1 MWHKYCSTERLKV
14 ELMMCRQIL
23 GIVLGMN
30 TEIQRSS
37 YYRSLMRNIVLTILL
52 TSITPTVV
60 ISIFILDAFRV
71 SYEQKVYD
79 HFDVLTRKH
88 KRSIDIFLEEKL
100 MDIRLLA
107 RTNRFEDLTDQAI
120 LNQRF
125 NELQRAFDRSFVD
138 LGVVDHQGYQIAYAG
153 PLELTGV
160 NYSSA
165 KWFEEAISSPFF
177 ISDVFKGM
185 RGAPHFIVSVRQERD
200 GRPWILRATI
210 DFREF
215 NDLVE
220 FLRIGKTGFAFIL
233 NTNGQFQ
240 TNPFADINTDEWVGL
255 FEDSRI
261 VNQSNMI
268 TRKRTPGGNEIIY
281 AMTTLKNGDWILVI
295 QQDASDAFS
304 ELKKTQRI
312 VLFFIMIGGLGI
324 IAASLILS
332 NRLVNRISQADMEKE
347 QALRNKEMMSQ
358 QVIETGKLASVGEL
372 AAGIAHE
379 INNPIAIMIEEAGWI
394 EDLLEDEELNG
405 SKNEEEFYRALSQIK
420 TQGRRCKEIT
430 HKLLSFA
437 RKTDSR
443 IVEISVAT
451 LLAEIAHL
459 SSQRAKYSNV
469 EIKTDFEENLPPI
482 PASETEMQQVF
493 LNLVNNALDAME
505 KTGGIITLGA
515 KQTVNHIIITVSDDG
530 PGIADANIAR
540 VFDPFYTTKPVGKG
554 TGLGLS
560 ICYGIINKIGGDI
573 NVHSTKGEGA
583 TFEIRFPIK
592 QASASPKIDFD
603 NNEAQKASVN
613 SNTQQLEG

>member
-1 MWHKYCSTERLKV
+1 MKSENRRIK
-14 ELMMCRQIL
+14 
-23 GIVLGMN
+23 
-30 TEIQRSS
+30 
-37 YYRSLMRNIVLTILL
+37 YYRSLLRNIVLTILL
-52 TSITPTVV
+52 TAITPTVL

-71 SYEQKVYD
+71 SYEEKVFD
-79 HFDVLTRKH
+79 HLDVLTRKH

-107 RTNRFEDLTDQAI
+107 KTNRFADLTDQTT
-120 LNQRF
+120 LGQRF

-138 LGVVDHQGYQIAYAG
+138 LGVVDHQGRQIAYSG

-165 KWFEEAISSPFF
+165 EWFEQAINNPFY

-185 RGAPHFIVSVRQERD
+185 RGAPHFIVSVRQEHN
-200 GRPWILRATI
+200 GMPWILRATI
-210 DFREF
+210 DFGEF
-215 NDLVE
+215 NNLVE
-220 FLRIGKTGFAFIL
+220 FLRIGETGIAFIL
-233 NTNGQFQ
+233 NADGQFQ
-240 TNPFADINTDEWVGL
+240 TKPIAGVDTDDMIGL
-255 FEDSRI
+255 IKDSRLTD
-261 VNQSNMI
+261 QSNLVI
-268 TRKRTPGGNEIIY
+268 RKSTPDGIEVIY
-281 AMTTLKNGDWILVI
+281 AMAQLKGGDWTMII
-295 QQDASDAFS
+295 QQEAADAFS
-304 ELKKTQRI
+304 DLKRTQRI
-312 VLFFIMIGGLGI
+312 VLLFILIGGLGI
-324 IAASLILS
+324 IAASLFLS
-332 NRLVNRISQADMEKE
+332 KRLVSRISQSDKEKE
-347 QALRNKEMMSQ
+347 SAVKKEEMMSQ

-379 INNPIAIMIEEAGWI
+379 INNPVAIMIEEAGWVG
-394 EDLLEDEELNG
+394 DLLEEEDLDGSDNKEEL
-405 SKNEEEFYRALSQIK
+405 FRALNQIK

-443 IVEISVAT
+443 IVEIPVARMLT
-451 LLAEIAHL
+451 EIAYL

-469 EIKTDFEENLPPI
+469 EIKTNFEENLPPV

-493 LNLVNNALDAME
+493 LNLVNNALDVME

-515 KQTVNHIIITVSDDG
+515 KQSGNHIIVTVSDNG

-583 TFEIRFPIK
+583 TFEIRFPINH
-592 QASASPKIDFD
+592 ASASSKIDSD
-603 NNEAQKASVN
+603 NSEDQKVSTN
-613 SNTQQLEG
+613 SDTQQFEGH

>member
-1 MWHKYCSTERLKV
+1 MKSENRRIK
-14 ELMMCRQIL
+14 
-23 GIVLGMN
+23 
-30 TEIQRSS
+30 
-37 YYRSLMRNIVLTILL
+37 YYRSLLRNIVLTILL
-52 TSITPTVV
+52 TAITPTVL

-71 SYEQKVYD
+71 SYEEKVFD
-79 HFDVLTRKH
+79 HLDVLTRKH

-107 RTNRFEDLTDQAI
+107 KTNRFADLTDQTT
-120 LNQRF
+120 LGQRF

-138 LGVVDHQGYQIAYAG
+138 LGVVDHQGRQIAYSG

-165 KWFEEAISSPFF
+165 EWFEQAINNPFY

-185 RGAPHFIVSVRQERD
+185 RGAPHFIVSVRQEHN
-200 GRPWILRATI
+200 GMPWILRATI
-210 DFREF
+210 DFGEF
-215 NDLVE
+215 NNLVE
-220 FLRIGKTGFAFIL
+220 FLRIGETGIAFIL
-233 NTNGQFQ
+233 NADGQFQ
-240 TNPFADINTDEWVGL
+240 TKPIAGVDTDDMIGL
-255 FEDSRI
+255 IKDSRLTD
-261 VNQSNMI
+261 QSNLVI
-268 TRKRTPGGNEIIY
+268 RKSTPDGIEVIY
-281 AMTTLKNGDWILVI
+281 AMAQLKGGDWTMII
-295 QQDASDAFS
+295 QQEAADAFS
-304 ELKKTQRI
+304 DLKRTQRI
-312 VLFFIMIGGLGI
+312 VLLFILIGGLGI
-324 IAASLILS
+324 IAASLFLS
-332 NRLVNRISQADMEKE
+332 KRLVSRISQSDKEKE
-347 QALRNKEMMSQ
+347 TAVKKEEMMSQ

-379 INNPIAIMIEEAGWI
+379 INNPVAIMIEEAGWVG
-394 EDLLEDEELNG
+394 DLLEEEDLDGSDNKEEL
-405 SKNEEEFYRALSQIK
+405 FRALNQIK

-443 IVEISVAT
+443 IVEISVARMLT
-451 LLAEIAHL
+451 EIAYL

-469 EIKTDFEENLPPI
+469 EIKTNFEENLPPV

-493 LNLVNNALDAME
+493 LNLVNNALDVME

-515 KQTVNHIIITVSDDG
+515 KQAGNNIIVTVSDNG

-583 TFEIRFPIK
+583 TFEIRFPINH
-592 QASASPKIDFD
+592 ASASSKIDSD
-603 NNEAQKASVN
+603 NSEDQKVSTN
-613 SNTQQLEG
+613 SDTQQFEGH

>member
-1 MWHKYCSTERLKV
+1 MLCLQTQGKGVLKMKTETKRNK
-14 ELMMCRQIL
+14 
-23 GIVLGMN
+23 
-30 TEIQRSS
+30 
-37 YYRSLMRNIVLTILL
+37 YYRLLMRNVVLTILL
-52 TSITPTVV
+52 TAITPTIVV
-60 ISIFILDAFRV
+60 SIFILDAFRV
-71 SYEQKVYD
+71 SYEEKVYD
-79 HFDVLTRKH
+79 HFDVLSRKH

-107 RTNRFEDLTDQAI
+107 GTNRFEDLADQTT

-138 LGVVDHQGYQIAYAG
+138 LGVVDHQGHQIAYAG

-165 KWFEEAISSPFF
+165 EWFEQAIGRPFF

-185 RGAPHFIVSVRQERD
+185 RGAPHFIVSVRQEHD

-215 NDLVE
+215 NNLVE

-233 NTNGQFQ
+233 NADGQFQ
-240 TNPFADINTDEWVGL
+240 TKHIANINTDDLIGL
-255 FEDSRI
+255 FKD
-261 VNQSNMI
+261 NKLTDQSNLV
-268 TRKRTPGGNEIIY
+268 TRKRTPDGIEVIY
-281 AMTTLKNGDWILVI
+281 AMAPLKGGDWIMAI
-295 QQDASDAFS
+295 QQDVADAFS
-304 ELKKTQRI
+304 DLRQTQRAVI
-312 VLFFIMIGGLGI
+312 FIIFAGGLGI
-324 IAASLILS
+324 VVTSLIVS
-332 NRLVNRISQADMEKE
+332 NRLVNRISQSDKEKE
-347 QALRNKEMMSQ
+347 SAVKKEEIMSQ

-379 INNPIAIMIEEAGWI
+379 INNPVAIMIEEAGWI
-394 EDLLEDEELNG
+394 EDLLEDEDLTGSENEKEL
-405 SKNEEEFYRALSQIK
+405 YRALTQIK

-443 IVEISVAT
+443 IVEISVSN
-451 LLAEIAHL
+451 LLKEIVYL

-469 EIKTDFEENLPPI
+469 EIKTNFEENLPPI

-493 LNLVNNALDAME
+493 MNLVNNALDAME
-505 KTGGIITLGA
+505 KTGGIITLNA
-515 KQTVNHIIITVSDDG
+515 KRTNNDIIVTVSDNG
-530 PGIADANIAR
+530 PGIAEANLAR

-560 ICYGIINKIGGDI
+560 ICYGIIKKIGGEI
-573 NVHSTKGEGA
+573 NVSSTKGEG
-583 TFEIRFPIK
+583 TVFEMRFPVT
-592 QASASPKIDFD
+592 QASSELLEVAS
-603 NNEAQKASVN
+603 E
-613 SNTQQLEG
+613 SN

>member
-1 MWHKYCSTERLKV
+1 
-14 ELMMCRQIL
+14 
-23 GIVLGMN
+23 MN
-30 TEIQRSS
+30 SEIKRNK
-37 YYRSLMRNIVLTILL
+37 YYRSLMRNVVLAILL
-52 TSITPTVV
+52 TAITPTVV
-60 ISIFILDAFRV
+60 VSVFILDAYRV
-71 SYEQKVYD
+71 SYKEKVYD
-79 HFDVLTRKH
+79 HLDVLTRKH

-107 RTNRFEDLTDQAI
+107 KTNRFADLINQDT

-138 LGVVDHQGYQIAYAG
+138 LGVVDHDGRQIAYAG

-160 NYSSA
+160 NYSKA
-165 KWFEEAISSPFF
+165 EWFKQAIGNPFF

-185 RGAPHFIVSVRQERD
+185 RGAPHFIVSVRQD
-200 GRPWILRATI
+200 HGGKPWVLRATI
-210 DFREF
+210 DFGEF
-215 NDLVE
+215 NHLVE
-220 FLRIGKTGFAFIL
+220 SLRIGETGFAFIL
-233 NTNGQFQ
+233 NAAGQFQ
-240 TNPFADINTDEWVGL
+240 TNQIANFDTDSLITVFKENGL
-255 FEDSRI
+255 AEQSTSISRK
-261 VNQSNMI
+261 SSPHG
-268 TRKRTPGGNEIIY
+268 TETIY
-281 AMTTLKNGDWILVI
+281 AMAPLKGGDWIMVI
-295 QQDASDAFS
+295 QQDVADAFS
-304 ELKKTQRI
+304 DLRQTQRAVI
-312 VLFFIMIGGLGI
+312 FIIFAGGLGI
-324 IAASLILS
+324 VVTSLIVS
-332 NRLVNRISQADMEKE
+332 NRLVNRISQSDKEKE
-347 QALRNKEMMSQ
+347 SAVKKEEMMSQ

-379 INNPIAIMIEEAGWI
+379 INNPVAIMIEEAGWVG
-394 EDLLEDEELNG
+394 DLLEEEDLKGSENKDEL
-405 SKNEEEFYRALSQIK
+405 FRALNQIR

-443 IVEISVAT
+443 VVEISVT
-451 LLAEIAHL
+451 DLLTEIAYL

-469 EIKTDFEENLPPI
+469 EIETNFEENLPPV

-515 KQTVNHIIITVSDDG
+515 KQAGNNIIVTVSDNG

-560 ICYGIINKIGGDI
+560 ICYGIINKIGGEI

-583 TFEIRFPIK
+583 TFEIRFPIN
-592 QASASPKIDFD
+592 QASASTRIDFD
-603 NNEAQKASVN
+603 NSEDQKVSAKSD
-613 SNTQQLEG
+613 TQQFEGQ

>member
-1 MWHKYCSTERLKV
+1 
-14 ELMMCRQIL
+14 
-23 GIVLGMN
+23 MN

-60 ISIFILDAFRV
+60 ISLFILDAFRV
-71 SYEQKVYD
+71 SYEEKVYD

-153 PLELTGV
+153 PLELIGV

-312 VLFFIMIGGLGI
+312 VLFFILIGGLGI

-603 NNEAQKASVN
+603 KNEAQKASVN

>member
-1 MWHKYCSTERLKV
+1 MKSENRRIK
-14 ELMMCRQIL
+14 
-23 GIVLGMN
+23 
-30 TEIQRSS
+30 
-37 YYRSLMRNIVLTILL
+37 YYRSLLRNIVLTILL
-52 TSITPTVV
+52 TAITPTVL

-71 SYEQKVYD
+71 SYEEKVFD
-79 HFDVLTRKH
+79 HLDVLTRKH

-107 RTNRFEDLTDQAI
+107 KTNRFADLTDQAT
-120 LNQRF
+120 LGQRF

-138 LGVVDHQGYQIAYAG
+138 LGVVDHQGRQIAYSG

-165 KWFEEAISSPFF
+165 EWFEQAINNPFY

-185 RGAPHFIVSVRQERD
+185 RGAPHFIVSVRQEHN
-200 GRPWILRATI
+200 GMPWILRATI
-210 DFREF
+210 DFGEF
-215 NDLVE
+215 NNLVE
-220 FLRIGKTGFAFIL
+220 FLRIGETGIAFIL
-233 NTNGQFQ
+233 NADGQFQ
-240 TNPFADINTDEWVGL
+240 TKPIAGVDTDDMIGL
-255 FEDSRI
+255 IKDSRLTD
-261 VNQSNMI
+261 QSNLVI
-268 TRKRTPGGNEIIY
+268 RKSTPDGIEVIY
-281 AMTTLKNGDWILVI
+281 AMAQLKGGDWTMVI
-295 QQDASDAFS
+295 QQEAADAFS
-304 ELKKTQRI
+304 DLKQTQRI
-312 VLFFIMIGGLGI
+312 VLLFILIGGLGI
-324 IAASLILS
+324 IAASLFLS
-332 NRLVNRISQADMEKE
+332 KRLVSRISQSDKEKE
-347 QALRNKEMMSQ
+347 SAVKKEEMMSQ

-379 INNPIAIMIEEAGWI
+379 INNPVAIMIEEAGWVG
-394 EDLLEDEELNG
+394 DLLEEEDLDGSDNKEEL
-405 SKNEEEFYRALSQIK
+405 FRALNQIK

-443 IVEISVAT
+443 IVEISVARMLT
-451 LLAEIAHL
+451 EIAYL

-469 EIKTDFEENLPPI
+469 EIKTNFEENLPPV

-493 LNLVNNALDAME
+493 LNLVNNALDVME

-515 KQTVNHIIITVSDDG
+515 KQAGNHIIVTVSDNG

-583 TFEIRFPIK
+583 TFEIRFPINH
-592 QASASPKIDFD
+592 ASASSKIDSD
-603 NNEAQKASVN
+603 NSEDQKVSTN
-613 SNTQQLEG
+613 SDTQQFEGH

>member
-1 MWHKYCSTERLKV
+1 MKSENRRIK
-14 ELMMCRQIL
+14 
-23 GIVLGMN
+23 
-30 TEIQRSS
+30 
-37 YYRSLMRNIVLTILL
+37 YYRSLLRNIVLTILL
-52 TSITPTVV
+52 TAITPTVL

-71 SYEQKVYD
+71 SYEEKVFD
-79 HFDVLTRKH
+79 HLDVLTRKH

-107 RTNRFEDLTDQAI
+107 KTNRFADLTDQTT
-120 LNQRF
+120 LGQRF

-138 LGVVDHQGYQIAYAG
+138 LGVVDHQGRQIAYSG

-165 KWFEEAISSPFF
+165 EWFEQAINNPFY

-185 RGAPHFIVSVRQERD
+185 RGAPHFIVSVRQEHN
-200 GRPWILRATI
+200 GMPWILRATI
-210 DFREF
+210 DFGEF
-215 NDLVE
+215 NNLVE
-220 FLRIGKTGFAFIL
+220 FLRIGETGIAFIL
-233 NTNGQFQ
+233 NADGQFQ
-240 TNPFADINTDEWVGL
+240 TKPIAGVDTDDMIGL
-255 FEDSRI
+255 IKDSRLTD
-261 VNQSNMI
+261 QSNLVI
-268 TRKRTPGGNEIIY
+268 RKSTPDGIEVIY
-281 AMTTLKNGDWILVI
+281 AMAQLKGGDWTMII
-295 QQDASDAFS
+295 QQEAADAFS
-304 ELKKTQRI
+304 DLKRTQRI
-312 VLFFIMIGGLGI
+312 VLLFILIGGLGI
-324 IAASLILS
+324 IAASLFLS
-332 NRLVNRISQADMEKE
+332 KRLVSRISQSDKEKE
-347 QALRNKEMMSQ
+347 SAVKKEEMMSQ

-379 INNPIAIMIEEAGWI
+379 INNPVAIMIEEAGWVG
-394 EDLLEDEELNG
+394 DLLEEEDLDGSDNKEEL
-405 SKNEEEFYRALSQIK
+405 FRALNQIK

-443 IVEISVAT
+443 IVEIPVARMLT
-451 LLAEIAHL
+451 EIAYL

-469 EIKTDFEENLPPI
+469 EIKTNFEENLPPV

-493 LNLVNNALDAME
+493 LNLVNNALDVME

-515 KQTVNHIIITVSDDG
+515 KQAGNHIIVTVSDNG

-583 TFEIRFPIK
+583 TFEIRFPINH
-592 QASASPKIDFD
+592 ASASSKIDSD
-603 NNEAQKASVN
+603 NSEDQKVSTN
-613 SNTQQLEG
+613 SDTQQFEGH

>member
-1 MWHKYCSTERLKV
+1 
-14 ELMMCRQIL
+14 
-23 GIVLGMN
+23 
-30 TEIQRSS
+30 
-37 YYRSLMRNIVLTILL
+37 
-52 TSITPTVV
+52 
-60 ISIFILDAFRV
+60 
-71 SYEQKVYD
+71 
-79 HFDVLTRKH
+79 
-88 KRSIDIFLEEKL
+88 
-100 MDIRLLA
+100 LA
-107 RTNRFEDLTDQAI
+107 KTNRFEDLIDQAT

-233 NTNGQFQ
+233 NAEGQFQ
-240 TNPFADINTDEWVGL
+240 TKPIANINTDELVGL
-255 FEDSRI
+255 FESSSI

-268 TRKRTPGGNEIIY
+268 TRKSAPGGNEIIY
-281 AMTTLKNGDWILVI
+281 AMTTLKNGDWIMVI

-304 ELKKTQRI
+304 ELKKTKKI
-312 VLFFIMIGGLGI
+312 VLLFILIGGLGI

-332 NRLVNRISQADMEKE
+332 KRIVNRISQADTETE
-347 QALRNKEMMSQ
+347 QALRKKDMMSQ

-394 EDLLEDEELNG
+394 EDLLEEEDLTG
-405 SKNEEEFYRALSQIK
+405 SENEEEFYRALSQIK

-493 LNLVNNALDAME
+493 LNLVNNALDALE
-505 KTGGIITLGA
+505 KTGGIIMLNARRADGD
-515 KQTVNHIIITVSDDG
+515 VIVTVSDNG
-530 PGIADANIAR
+530 LGIAEANLGR

-560 ICYGIINKIGGDI
+560 ICYGIIKKIGGEI
-573 NVHSTKGEGA
+573 HVNSTKGEGTA
-583 TFEIRFPIK
+583 FEIRFPVA
-592 QASASPKIDFD
+592 QASPVVSEKKTAKEDKI
-603 NNEAQKASVN
+603 
-613 SNTQQLEG
+613 

>member
-1 MWHKYCSTERLKV
+1 MENETIRKK
-14 ELMMCRQIL
+14 
-23 GIVLGMN
+23 
-30 TEIQRSS
+30 
-37 YYRSLMRNIVLTILL
+37 YYRSLLRNIVVTILL
-52 TSITPTVV
+52 TAITPTVMV
-60 ISIFILDAFRV
+60 SIFILDAFRA
-71 SYEQKVYD
+71 SYEEKIYD

-107 RTNRFEDLTDQAI
+107 KTNRFEDLTDQAA
-120 LNQRF
+120 LDQRF

-138 LGVVDHQGYQIAYAG
+138 LGVVDHQGFQIAYAG

-165 KWFEEAISSPFF
+165 KWFEEAISRPFF

-233 NTNGQFQ
+233 NADGQFQ
-240 TNPFADINTDEWVGL
+240 TKPIAGINTDELVGL
-255 FEDSRI
+255 FGNSKI

-281 AMTTLKNGDWILVI
+281 AMTTLKNGDWIMVI
-295 QQDASDAFS
+295 QQDASDAFA

-312 VLFFIMIGGLGI
+312 VLLFILIGSLGI

-332 NRLVNRISQADMEKE
+332 NRLVSRISQADTEKE
-347 QALRNKEMMSQ
+347 QALRKKDMMSQ

-394 EDLLEDEELNG
+394 EDLLEEEDLTG
-405 SKNEEEFYRALSQIK
+405 SENEEEFYRALSQIK

-443 IVEISVAT
+443 IVDISVAT
-451 LLAEIAHL
+451 LLTEIAHL

-469 EIKTDFEENLPPI
+469 EIKTHFEENLPPI

-493 LNLVNNALDAME
+493 LNLVNNALDALE
-505 KTGGIITLGA
+505 KTGGIIVLNARRADGD
-515 KQTVNHIIITVSDDG
+515 VIVTVSDNG
-530 PGIADANIAR
+530 PGIAEANLGR

-560 ICYGIINKIGGDI
+560 ICFGIIKKIGGDI
-573 NVHSTKGEGA
+573 HVSSTKGEGTA
-583 TFEIRFPIK
+583 FEIRFPVT
-592 QASASPKIDFD
+592 QAPPEVLEKKKENKI
-603 NNEAQKASVN
+603 
-613 SNTQQLEG
+613 

>member
-1 MWHKYCSTERLKV
+1 MENETIRKK
-14 ELMMCRQIL
+14 
-23 GIVLGMN
+23 
-30 TEIQRSS
+30 
-37 YYRSLMRNIVLTILL
+37 YYRSLLRNIVVTILL
-52 TSITPTVV
+52 TAITPTVMV
-60 ISIFILDAFRV
+60 SIFILDAFRA
-71 SYEQKVYD
+71 SYEEKIYD

-107 RTNRFEDLTDQAI
+107 KTNRFEDLTDQAA
-120 LNQRF
+120 LDQRF

-138 LGVVDHQGYQIAYAG
+138 LGVVDHQGFQIAYAG

-165 KWFEEAISSPFF
+165 KWFEEAISRPFF

-233 NTNGQFQ
+233 NADGQFQ
-240 TNPFADINTDEWVGL
+240 TKPIAGINTDELVGL
-255 FEDSRI
+255 FGNSKI

-281 AMTTLKNGDWILVI
+281 AMTTLKNGDWIMVI
-295 QQDASDAFS
+295 QQDASDAFA

-312 VLFFIMIGGLGI
+312 VLLFILIGSLGI

-332 NRLVNRISQADMEKE
+332 NRLVSRISQADTEKE
-347 QALRNKEMMSQ
+347 QALRKKDMMSQ

-394 EDLLEDEELNG
+394 EDLLEEEDLTG
-405 SKNEEEFYRALSQIK
+405 SENEEEFYRALSQIK

-443 IVEISVAT
+443 IVDISVAT
-451 LLAEIAHL
+451 LLTEIAHL

-469 EIKTDFEENLPPI
+469 EIKTHFEENLPPI

-493 LNLVNNALDAME
+493 LNLVNNALDALE
-505 KTGGIITLGA
+505 KTGGIIVLNARRADGD
-515 KQTVNHIIITVSDDG
+515 VIVTVSDNG
-530 PGIADANIAR
+530 PGIAEANLGR

-560 ICYGIINKIGGDI
+560 ICFGIIKKIGGDI
-573 NVHSTKGEGA
+573 HVSSTKGEGTA
-583 TFEIRFPIK
+583 FEIRFPVT
-592 QASASPKIDFD
+592 QAPP
-603 NNEAQKASVN
+603 EV
-613 SNTQQLEG
+613 LEKKKRE

>member
-1 MWHKYCSTERLKV
+1 MENETIRKR
-14 ELMMCRQIL
+14 
-23 GIVLGMN
+23 
-30 TEIQRSS
+30 
-37 YYRSLMRNIVLTILL
+37 YYRSLLRNIVLTILI
-52 TSITPTVV
+52 TAITPTVGV
-60 ISIFILDAFRV
+60 SIFILDAFRV
-71 SYEQKVYD
+71 SYEEKIYD

-107 RTNRFEDLTDQAI
+107 RTNRFEDLTDQAT

-165 KWFEEAISSPFF
+165 KWFEEAISSRFF

-185 RGAPHFIVSVRQERD
+185 RGAPHFIVSVRQERE

-215 NDLVE
+215 NGLVE

-233 NTNGQFQ
+233 NADGQFQ
-240 TNPFADINTDEWVGL
+240 TEPIAGINTDELVML
-255 FEDSRI
+255 FENSRI

-268 TRKRTPGGNEIIY
+268 TRKSTPGGDEIIY
-281 AMTTLKNGDWILVI
+281 AMTTLKNGDWIMVI

-304 ELKKTQRI
+304 ELKKTQRV
-312 VLFFIMIGGLGI
+312 VLLFILIGGLGI
-324 IAASLILS
+324 VAASLILS
-332 NRLVNRISQADMEKE
+332 NRLVSRIAQADTEKE
-347 QALRNKEMMSQ
+347 QALKKKEIMSQ

-372 AAGIAHE
+372 AAGVAHE

-394 EDLLEDEELNG
+394 EDLLEEEDLSG
-405 SKNEEEFYRALSQIK
+405 SENEEEFYRALSQIK

-443 IVEISVAT
+443 IVDISVAT
-451 LLAEIAHL
+451 LLTEIAHL

-469 EIKTDFEENLPPI
+469 EIQTHFEDNLPPI

-493 LNLVNNALDAME
+493 LNLVNNALDALE
-505 KTGGIITLGA
+505 KTGGIIMLNA
-515 KQTVNHIIITVSDDG
+515 RRADSDVIVTVSDNG
-530 PGIADANIAR
+530 PGIAEANLGR

-560 ICYGIINKIGGDI
+560 ICYGIIKKIGGDI
-573 NVHSTKGEGA
+573 HVSSTKGQGTA
-583 TFEIRFPIK
+583 FEIRFPVA
-592 QASASPKIDFD
+592 QASI
-603 NNEAQKASVN
+603 EV
-613 SNTQQLEG
+613 LEQETGEKK

>member
-1 MWHKYCSTERLKV
+1 MKSENRRIK
-14 ELMMCRQIL
+14 
-23 GIVLGMN
+23 
-30 TEIQRSS
+30 
-37 YYRSLMRNIVLTILL
+37 YYRSLLRNIVLTILL
-52 TSITPTVV
+52 TAITPTVL

-71 SYEQKVYD
+71 SYEEKVFD
-79 HFDVLTRKH
+79 HLDVLTRKH

-107 RTNRFEDLTDQAI
+107 KTNRFADLTDQTT
-120 LNQRF
+120 LGQRF

-138 LGVVDHQGYQIAYAG
+138 LGVVDHQGRQIAYSG

-165 KWFEEAISSPFF
+165 EWFEQAINNPFY

-185 RGAPHFIVSVRQERD
+185 RGAPHFIVSVRQEHN
-200 GRPWILRATI
+200 GMPWILRATI
-210 DFREF
+210 DFGEF
-215 NDLVE
+215 NNLVE
-220 FLRIGKTGFAFIL
+220 FLRIGETGIAFIL
-233 NTNGQFQ
+233 NADGQFQ
-240 TNPFADINTDEWVGL
+240 TKPIAGVDTDDMIGL
-255 FEDSRI
+255 IKDSRLTD
-261 VNQSNMI
+261 QSNLVI
-268 TRKRTPGGNEIIY
+268 RKSTPDGIEVIY
-281 AMTTLKNGDWILVI
+281 AMAQLKGGDWTMII
-295 QQDASDAFS
+295 QQEAADAFS
-304 ELKKTQRI
+304 DLKRTQRI
-312 VLFFIMIGGLGI
+312 VLLFILIGGLGI
-324 IAASLILS
+324 IAASLFLS
-332 NRLVNRISQADMEKE
+332 KRLVSRISQSDKEKE
-347 QALRNKEMMSQ
+347 TAVKKEEMMSQ

-379 INNPIAIMIEEAGWI
+379 INNPVAIMIEEAGWVG
-394 EDLLEDEELNG
+394 DLLEEEDLDGSDNKEEL
-405 SKNEEEFYRALSQIK
+405 FRALNQIK

-443 IVEISVAT
+443 IVEISVARMLT
-451 LLAEIAHL
+451 EIAYL

-469 EIKTDFEENLPPI
+469 EIKTNFEENLPPV

-493 LNLVNNALDAME
+493 LNLVNNALDVME

-515 KQTVNHIIITVSDDG
+515 KQAGNHIIVTVSDNG

-583 TFEIRFPIK
+583 TFEIRFPINH
-592 QASASPKIDFD
+592 ASASSKIDSD
-603 NNEAQKASVN
+603 NSEDQKVSTN
-613 SNTQQLEG
+613 SDTQQFEGH

>member
-1 MWHKYCSTERLKV
+1 
-14 ELMMCRQIL
+14 
-23 GIVLGMN
+23 MN
-30 TEIQRSS
+30 SEIKRSR
-37 YYRSLMRNIVLTILL
+37 YYRSLKRNVVLAILL
-52 TSITPTVV
+52 TAITPTVV
-60 ISIFILDAFRV
+60 VSVFILDAYRV
-71 SYEQKVYD
+71 SYKEKVYD
-79 HFDVLTRKH
+79 HLDVLTRKH

-107 RTNRFEDLTDQAI
+107 KTNRFEDLTNQDT
-120 LNQRF
+120 LDQRF

-138 LGVVDHQGYQIAYAG
+138 LGVVDHEGRQIAYAG

-165 KWFEEAISSPFF
+165 EWFKQAIGNPFF

-185 RGAPHFIVSVRQERD
+185 RGAPHFIVSVRQD
-200 GRPWILRATI
+200 HGGKPWVLRATI
-210 DFREF
+210 DFGEF
-215 NDLVE
+215 NHLVE
-220 FLRIGKTGFAFIL
+220 SLRIGETGFAFIL
-233 NTNGQFQ
+233 NAAGQFQ
-240 TNPFADINTDEWVGL
+240 TNPIANVDTKSLITVFKENRLAEQSTSI
-255 FEDSRI
+255 SRK
-261 VNQSNMI
+261 SSPHG
-268 TRKRTPGGNEIIY
+268 TETIY
-281 AMTTLKNGDWILVI
+281 AMAPLKGGDWTMMI
-295 QQDASDAFS
+295 QQDVADAFS
-304 ELKKTQRI
+304 DLRQTQRAVI
-312 VLFFIMIGGLGI
+312 FIIFAGGLGI
-324 IAASLILS
+324 VVTSLIVS
-332 NRLVNRISQADMEKE
+332 NRLVNRISQSDKEKE
-347 QALRNKEMMSQ
+347 SAVKKEEMMSQ

-379 INNPIAIMIEEAGWI
+379 INNPVAIMIEEAGWVG
-394 EDLLEDEELNG
+394 DLLEEEDLNG
-405 SKNEEEFYRALSQIK
+405 SDNKDELFRALNQIR

-443 IVEISVAT
+443 IVEISVT
-451 LLAEIAHL
+451 NLLTEIAYL

-469 EIKTDFEENLPPI
+469 EIKTNFEENLPPV

-493 LNLVNNALDAME
+493 LNLVNNAMDAME

-515 KQTVNHIIITVSDDG
+515 KQAGNSIIVTVSDNG

-583 TFEIRFPIK
+583 TFEIRFPIN
-592 QASASPKIDFD
+592 QASASSRVDFD
-603 NNEAQKASVN
+603 NSEDQKMSLK
-613 SNTQQLEG
+613 SDTQ